1 MTTGKIDTTIVTV
14 SSQEIMKRKTKETKT
29 KMTARINIATLVDKP
44 FYITPVSEESR
55 LTINIVRVDFYLQRS
70 PVLRESKNSTSLFIK
85 E

>member
-44 FYITPVSEESR
+44 FYITPVSEERR
-55 LTINIVRVDFYLQRS
+55 LTINIVTVDFY
-70 PVLRESKNSTSLFIK
+70 
-85 E
+85 